1 MLVVSQE
8 ILLFGCRFE
17 GEAFQVRIIL
27 LVGIIEH
34 SCPYL
39 VRIELLDAEN
49 FRIVM
54 VAQIE
59 VGSIEFSVLV
69 YH

>member
-1 MLVVSQE
+1 MLVIAQE
-8 ILLFGCRFE
+8 ILFLGGCFK
-17 GEAFQVRIIL
+17 GETFQVWVIL
-27 LVGIIEH
+27 LVCVIEH